1 MSNEEVYLIIG
12 GVFGLM
18 TIFIILKYKNFK
30 EGIILEKKNLPS
42 SKFMA
47 FQYKIEV
54 KKEDGS
60 VEILK
65 TSVLMIDKEIGE
77 TIKF

>member
-30 EGIILEKKNLPS
+30 EGVIIEKKNLPS
-42 SKFMA
+42 SRFMA
-47 FQYKIEV
+47 FQYKVEV
-54 KKEDGS
+54 KKKDGS
-60 VEILK
+60 IEVLE
-65 TSVLMIDKEIGE
+65 TPVLMIDKEIGE